1 MNLALVE
8 AEQALAAGE
17 FPVGCIITCR
27 GEIVARGRKQK
38 SRQQER
44 NELDH
49 AEIMALR
56 DLNTHH
62 PDIDPASLTIY
73 STLEPCLMCLG
84 AIMIN
89 QIGNIVY
96 AYEDALGG
104 GTSLD
109 RDKLPPL
116 YREMELE
123 IIPHIQRRQSLELFR
138 QFFQQPENNYLD
150 NTYLAQYTLE
160 QP

>member
-1 MNLALVE
+1 MNLALAE
-8 AEQALAAGE
+8 AEEALAADE
-17 FPVGCIITCR
+17 FPVGCIITSR

-56 DLNTHH
+56 ELNNHH
-62 PDIDPASLTIY
+62 PDIDPATLTIY

-89 QIGNIVY
+89 QISTIVY

-104 GTSLD
+104 GTSLNRNQLTPFY
-109 RDKLPPL
+109 RD
-116 YREMELE
+116 MSLE
-123 IIPHIQRRQSLELFR
+123 IIPHIQRQKSLELFR
-138 QFFQQPENNYLD
+138 NFFQQPENNYLD